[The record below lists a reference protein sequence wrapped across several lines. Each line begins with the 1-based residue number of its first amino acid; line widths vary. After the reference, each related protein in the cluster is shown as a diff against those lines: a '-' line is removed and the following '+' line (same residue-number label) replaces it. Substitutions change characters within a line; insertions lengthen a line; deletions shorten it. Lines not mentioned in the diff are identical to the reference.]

1 MFVCCT
7 IGGVLIK
14 HSPKEVRLKKPL
26 ILVDGSS
33 YLFRAY
39 YALPALTNS
48 KNQATGAIYGV
59 ANMLR
64 KLLSDYQPELI
75 AVVFDTKKPTFRHEL
90 YKEYKAN
97 RTKMPEELASQIAP
111 LHELIRALGLPL
123 IAQEGVEADDVIGTL
138 ALEAEREGLSVVIS
152 TGDKDMTQ
160 LVNRHVTCINTMTNQ
175 TLDIKGVEEKFGV
188 PPEKIIDYLA
198 LMGDSSDNI
207 PGIPNVGPKT
217 ALKWLQEYGSLD
229 NVVKNAVNIKGKVGD
244 NLRENLDKLELSKT
258 LVTIKT
264 DVELS
269 IKPSDLKR
277 SSPDNEKLKNLFAEF
292 EFKKWL
298 EEINNA
304 APVTQEPILVTDQK
318 FELILTE
325 DAWQAW
331 QKKLAAAQIIAL
343 DTETTSI
350 EPMLAQIVGVSFSVK
365 AGEAAY
371 VPLMHDYIGAP
382 TQLKKSEFLA
392 ELAPFLCDKH
402 KIIVGQNL
410 KYDIE
415 ILRHEGIEIEA
426 SMRDTLLESYVINS
440 TGSRHD
446 LETLAKNL
454 LNRSSTSFEE
464 IAGKGAKQLTFNQID
479 LDIAVNYAAEDADIA
494 LQVDQKL
501 FAQIKAEPAYLS
513 VFNEI
518 EMPLMPILARME
530 YTGVLIDAKK
540 LAQQSAELAKK
551 IDEYQQ
557 QAYKLAGQEFNLS
570 SPKQL
575 QEILYTKMQ
584 IPVLKKTPGGQP
596 STAEPVLQDL
606 AHSYELPA
614 VILQYRSLAKLKS
627 TYTDALPEQ
636 INPRTGRVHTSYNQA
651 VTATGRLSSNNPNL
665 QNIPTRTEEGRKIR
679 EAFIAPSGYK
689 IVAADYSQIELRI
702 VAHLSQDPG
711 LLKAFKHNQD
721 VHVSTAAEVFD
732 LPLDKVTKDQRR
744 IAKMINFGLLYGMSA
759 FGLSRQL
766 GISRSEAQQHMDVYF
781 KRYPKVHDYMQQ
793 AREIAAKQGYVETLF
808 KRRLYIPEINSANK
822 QMQMAAERAA
832 INAPMQGTAADLI
845 KIAMI
850 HVDAWLRA
858 EKIDARMIMQVH
870 DELVFEVNENQVEK
884 ISAKIKDLM
893 ENAAQLSVPL
903 IVDIGV
909 GNNWGEAH

>member
-1 MFVCCT
+1 
-7 IGGVLIK
+7 
-14 HSPKEVRLKKPL
+14 LKKPL

-39 YALPALTNS
+39 YALPSLTNS

-64 KLLSDYQPELI
+64 RLLLDYQPELI

-160 LVNRHVTCINTMTNQ
+160 LVNQHVTCINTMTNQ

-188 PPEKIIDYLA
+188 PPEKIIDYLS

-229 NVVKNAVNIKGKVGD
+229 NVVKNAENIKGKVGE

-269 IKPSDLKR
+269 IKPSDLKLAA
-277 SSPDNEKLKNLFAEF
+277 PDNEKLKHLFAEF

-298 EEINNA
+298 EEVNNA
-304 APVTQEPILVTDQK
+304 APLTSEPVVVAEQK
-318 FELILTE
+318 FELILTKN
-325 DAWQAW
+325 AWQVW

-371 VPLMHDYIGAP
+371 VPLMHDYVGAP

-392 ELAPFLCDKH
+392 ELAPFLSDKN
-402 KIIVGQNL
+402 KTIVGQNL

-415 ILRHEGIEIEA
+415 ILRHEGIEIKA
-426 SMRDTLLESYVINS
+426 PMRDTLLESYVINS

-446 LETLAKNL
+446 LETLAKNN
-454 LNRSSTSFEE
+454 LNRSSISFEE
-464 IAGKGAKQLTFNQID
+464 IAGKGAKQLTFNQIE
-479 LDIAVNYAAEDADIA
+479 LDIALNYAAEDADIA
-494 LQVDQKL
+494 LQIDQKL
-501 FAQIKAEPAYLS
+501 FAQIKAEPAYSS

-518 EMPLMPILARME
+518 EMPLMPILAQME

-551 IDEYQQ
+551 IDQFQE
-557 QAYKLAGQEFNLS
+557 QAYELAGQPFNLG

-575 QEILYTKMQ
+575 QEILYNKMQ

-636 INPRTGRVHTSYNQA
+636 INLRTGRVHTSYNQA

-679 EAFIAPSGYK
+679 EAFIAPRGYK

-721 VHVSTAAEVFD
+721 VHASTAAEVFSVA
-732 LPLDKVTKDQRR
+732 LDKVTKDQRR

-766 GISRSEAQQHMDVYF
+766 GISRTEAQQHMDVYF
-781 KRYPKVHDYMQQ
+781 KRYPGVHGYMQH

-808 KRRLYIPEINSANK
+808 KRRLYIPEINSTNK
-822 QMQMAAERAA
+822 QMQLAAERAA

-858 EKIDARMIMQVH
+858 EQIDAKMIMQVH
-870 DELVFEVNENQVEK
+870 DELVFEVKVDHIEK
-884 ISAKIKDLM
+884 ISAKIKSLM
-893 ENAAQLSVPL
+893 ENAASLSVPL
-903 IVDIGV
+903 IVDVGV
-909 GNNWGEAH
+909 GDNWGEAH